1 LIHKIDT
8 TEFGK
13 TLLDTVFMELKA
25 GGPLETVLETL
36 HDLEDRY
43 VAE

>member
-1 LIHKIDT
+1 
-8 TEFGK
+8 
-13 TLLDTVFMELKA
+13 MELEA

-43 VAE
+43 IAE